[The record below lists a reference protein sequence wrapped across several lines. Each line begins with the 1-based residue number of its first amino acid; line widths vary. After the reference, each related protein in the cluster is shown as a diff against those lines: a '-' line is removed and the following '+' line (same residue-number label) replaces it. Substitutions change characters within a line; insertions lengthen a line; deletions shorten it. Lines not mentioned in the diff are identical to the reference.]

1 MATSAKTPRAKTI
14 WDCLDLPISF
24 GLEPCLPAFMLG
36 RIICLAIP
44 LPAVLIG
51 VAMDYAG
58 THVPAESLF
67 SLLAFI
73 VAIFLA
79 LVSLVGIF
87 SVFIYERLKERR
99 SAFVDRL
106 WDVAKTLRVD
116 IQKMNIEVSAKH
128 HDVLFRAR
136 NPANESRIRQWV
148 SLHQSLRVEVALSDM
163 MRLKFER
170 LLLITIALVIPS
182 LAALPIAPLAVIVN
196 PISVGLI
203 LFTTIFAIWATW
215 ESAVFI
221 GTCLNVIHEKLI
233 VLDSVRLPDGHR
245 IVLVQTI
252 WREKPPR

>member
-1 MATSAKTPRAKTI
+1 MAASARTPGGGTI
-14 WDCLDLPISF
+14 WDQLDLPISF
-24 GLEPCLPAFMLG
+24 GLEPSLSALVLG
-36 RIICLAIP
+36 RIICLPIP
-44 LPAVLIG
+44 LLAVLIG
-51 VAMDYAG
+51 VAMDQIGAR
-58 THVPAESLF
+58 VPSESLF
-67 SLLAFI
+67 NLLAFI

-79 LVSLVGIF
+79 LASLVGIF
-87 SVFIYERLKERR
+87 SVFVYERLKERR
-99 SAFVDRL
+99 SAFVERL
-106 WDVAKTLRVD
+106 WDIAKALRVD

-128 HDVLFRAR
+128 HDILLRAR
-136 NPANESRIRQWV
+136 NTANESRIRQWV
-148 SLHQSLRVEVALSDM
+148 YLHQGLRVEVALSDM

-182 LAALPIAPLAVIVN
+182 LAALPIAPLAVMVN

-233 VLDSVRLPDGHR
+233 VLGSVGLPDGHR
-245 IVLVQTI
+245 IVLVQTM